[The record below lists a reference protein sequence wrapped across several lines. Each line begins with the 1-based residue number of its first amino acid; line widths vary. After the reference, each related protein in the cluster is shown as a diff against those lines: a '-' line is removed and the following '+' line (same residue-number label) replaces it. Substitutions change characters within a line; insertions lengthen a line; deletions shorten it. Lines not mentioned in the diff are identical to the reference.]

1 MIYASKSSIGR
12 RARNEDLFRV
22 PKQEESVPFVAVADG
37 MGGHAGGS
45 VASRLV
51 ITGMNEELRSI
62 RGDDPVGVLLRAI
75 SAVNMDVYR
84 TGQDSADL
92 AGMGSTLVCA
102 LLFPTRFIAAN
113 VGDSRL
119 YHFDG
124 EKLDQVTVDHSL
136 VEVLVQSGHIT
147 PEEARVH
154 PNRNIITRAMG
165 LSARVEADVFDR
177 VWNPG
182 DILLLCS
189 DGLSGSVPHEEM
201 QAVLASDGPLQELCD
216 MLVASA
222 LEHGATDNI
231 TVVLVQ
237 NEEGACA

>member
-92 AGMGSTLVCA
+92 TGMGSTLVCA

-201 QAVLASDGPLQELCD
+201 QSVLASDGPLQELCD

>member
-1 MIYASKSSIGR
+1 MDFWNAWLAAASETPSGFSLI
-12 RARNEDLFRV
+12 
-22 PKQEESVPFVAVADG
+22 
-37 MGGHAGGS
+37 
-45 VASRLV
+45 
-51 ITGMNEELRSI
+51 RSTFQTH
-62 RGDDPVGVLLRAI
+62 RSALER
-75 SAVNMDVYR
+75 SAVRRGRVAPTPG

-124 EKLDQVTVDHSL
+124 EKLEQVTVDHSL

-177 VWNPG
+177 AWNPG

-201 QAVLASDGPLQELCD
+201 QSVLVSDAPLQELCD
-216 MLVASA
+216 TLVASA

>member
-62 RGDDPVGVLLRAI
+62 RGDDPVGVLLRAV

-124 EKLDQVTVDHSL
+124 EKLEQVTVDHSL

-177 VWNPG
+177 AWNPG

-201 QAVLASDGPLQELCD
+201 QSVLVSDAPLQELCD
-216 MLVASA
+216 TLVASA

>member
-45 VASRLV
+45 VASKLV
-51 ITGMNEELRSI
+51 ITGLNEELRSI
-62 RGDDPVGVLLRAI
+62 RGDDPVGVLLRAV

-92 AGMGSTLVCA
+92 SGMGSTLVCA

-136 VEVLVQSGHIT
+136 VEVLLQSGNIT

-154 PNRNIITRAMG
+154 PDRNIITRAMG
-165 LSARVEADVFDR
+165 LSARVEADIFDR

-189 DGLSGSVPHEEM
+189 DGLSGSVPHEKM
-201 QAVLASDGPLQELCD
+201 QSVLASAAPLDELCD
-216 MLVASA
+216 TLVSSA
-222 LEHGATDNI
+222 LDHGATDNI

>member
-45 VASRLV
+45 VASKLV
-51 ITGMNEELRSI
+51 IAGMNEELRSI
-62 RGDDPVGVLLRAI
+62 RGDDPVGMLLRAV

-92 AGMGSTLVCA
+92 SGMGSTLVCA
-102 LLFPTRFIAAN
+102 LLFSTRFIAAN
-113 VGDSRL
+113 IGDSRL

-136 VEVLVQSGHIT
+136 VEVLLQSGHIT

-165 LSARVEADVFDR
+165 LSARVEADIFDR

-201 QAVLASDGPLQELCD
+201 QSVLASDGPLQELCD
-216 MLVASA
+216 ALVESA